1 MYFSHRDELVQRI
14 ESGMILRI
22 TFFNTQW
29 MNRCQKMEC
38 VTAGEKNE
46 VIKRNS
52 FKLNL
57 RGKNAIF
64 PIDKFSLRLLERVGQ
79 LLYFH
84 VADNT

>member
-1 MYFSHRDELVQRI
+1 
-14 ESGMILRI
+14 
-22 TFFNTQW
+22 
-29 MNRCQKMEC
+29 MEC

-57 RGKNAIF
+57 REKNAIF
-64 PIDKFSLRLLERVGQ
+64 PIDKFSLGLLERVGQ

-84 VADNT
+84 VVDNA